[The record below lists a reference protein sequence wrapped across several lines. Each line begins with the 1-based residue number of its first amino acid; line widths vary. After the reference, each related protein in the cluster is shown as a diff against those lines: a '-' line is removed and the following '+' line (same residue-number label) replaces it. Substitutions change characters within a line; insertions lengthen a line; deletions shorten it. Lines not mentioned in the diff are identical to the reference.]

1 MAESNFIVKN
11 GLVVNTSFAA
21 NSTVLQANGLSV
33 NSISL
38 QANGLFVNST
48 FANVSGTAN
57 ISGNT
62 ISAGGLTSA
71 NLTTTTNTATL
82 GTTLYSVAN
91 GNVGVGTNVPGGKL
105 TVYAPSNT
113 HILQL
118 SGNSNANLPGPLFGG
133 SISYNFLGG
142 ARDFGFWNND
152 TTPPSTSFAFYQLT
166 GASTYS
172 NLMFIT
178 SGGNVGIGTSA
189 TVNSRLAVSGT
200 ANISGN
206 TIIGGGLTSANLTT
220 TTNTATLGTTLY
232 VVTGGNVGISNSAPD
247 AKLAITG
254 TANVSGNVAIGGVLT
269 LGNSSLNAILSAV
282 AFSGIGLEPTQAPK
296 SVDLGTAAFV
306 DLDAI
311 RYTMVNAATAAYSL
325 TLGDNDKIINIT
337 TGGVTVNGVVLPTG
351 FNVQVFNNSAAN
363 QTITAGAGV
372 TMYQAGTANT
382 GNRTLLQRGLAAIT
396 CVAGNTFVISGS
408 LN

>member
-62 ISAGGLTSA
+62 IIAGGLTSA

-91 GNVGVGTNVPGGKL
+91 GNVGIGNPTPGGKL
-105 TVYAPSNT
+105 SVIAGLNA

-133 SISYNFLGG
+133 SISYNFQTGL
-142 ARDFGFWNND
+142 RDFGFWNTD
-152 TTPPSTSFAFYQLT
+152 SVATTSFAFYQLT

-189 TVNSRLAVSGT
+189 IVNSRLAVSGT

-220 TTNTATLGTTLY
+220 TTNTTTLGTTLH

-325 TLGDNDKIINIT
+325 TLGDNNKLINIT
-337 TGGVTVNGVVLPTG
+337 TGGVTVNGVVLPVG
-351 FNVQVFNNSAAN
+351 FNIQVFNNSAAN

-396 CVAGNTFVISGS
+396 CVAENTFVISGS

>member
-62 ISAGGLTSA
+62 IIAGGLTSA

-91 GNVGVGTNVPGGKL
+91 GNVGIGTNTPGVKL
-105 TVYAPSNT
+105 SISAPSNT

-118 SGNSNANLPGPLFGG
+118 GGNSNANLPGPLFGG
-133 SISYNFLGG
+133 SISYNFVSGF
-142 ARDFGFWNND
+142 RDLGFWNTD
-152 TTPPSTSFAFYQLT
+152 TTPPSASFAFYQLT

-189 TVNSRLAVSGT
+189 TVNARLAVSGT

-220 TTNTATLGTTLY
+220 TTNTTTN
-232 VVTGGNVGISNSAPD
+232 T
-247 AKLAITG
+247 K
-254 TANVSGNVAIGGVLT
+254 ANGCT
-269 LGNSSLNAILSAV
+269 C
-282 AFSGIGLEPTQAPK
+282 T
-296 SVDLGTAAFV
+296 
-306 DLDAI
+306 
-311 RYTMVNAATAAYSL
+311 
-325 TLGDNDKIINIT
+325 
-337 TGGVTVNGVVLPTG
+337 
-351 FNVQVFNNSAAN
+351 
-363 QTITAGAGV
+363 
-372 TMYQAGTANT
+372 
-382 GNRTLLQRGLAAIT
+382 RTLARI
-396 CVAGNTFVISGS
+396 
-408 LN
+408 

>member
-48 FANVSGTAN
+48 FA
-57 ISGNT
+57 
-62 ISAGGLTSA
+62 
-71 NLTTTTNTATL
+71 
-82 GTTLYSVAN
+82 
-91 GNVGVGTNVPGGKL
+91 
-105 TVYAPSNT
+105 
-113 HILQL
+113 
-118 SGNSNANLPGPLFGG
+118 
-133 SISYNFLGG
+133 
-142 ARDFGFWNND
+142 D
-152 TTPPSTSFAFYQLT
+152 
-166 GASTYS
+166 
-172 NLMFIT
+172 
-178 SGGNVGIGTSA
+178 
-189 TVNSRLAVSGT
+189 VSGT

-232 VVTGGNVGISNSAPD
+232 SVANGNVGIGTNAPGVKLSVIAPNNTHILQLRGNSQANLPGPFFGGSISYNFVTGFRDLGFWNTDSAALTSFAFYQLTGASTYSNLMFITSGGNVGIGTSATVNARLAVSGTANVSGNTIIGGGLTSANLTTTTNTTTLGTTLYVVTGGNVGISNSAPD
-247 AKLAITG
+247 AKLAVTG
-254 TANVSGNVAIGGVLT
+254 TANISGNVVIGGLLT
-269 LGNSSLNAILSAV
+269 LGNSSLNATLSAV
-282 AFSGIGLEPTQAPK
+282 TFSGIGLEPTQVPRA
-296 SVDLGTAAFV
+296 VDLGTAAFV
-306 DLDAI
+306 DIEALNYYI
-311 RYTMVNAATAAYSL
+311 VNSASAAYSL
-325 TLGDNDKIINIT
+325 TLGDNGKVINIT

-382 GNRTLLQRGLAAIT
+382 GNRTLLQRGLASIT